1 MLLLLLLLLLRSRSE
16 RDTTPF
22 EELPRENVFIYNEE
36 GGGEEVARVGDM
48 FRVTGSSFESRL
60 H

>member
-22 EELPRENVFIYNEE
+22 EELPRESVFIYNEE
-36 GGGEEVARVGDM
+36 GGGEEVARVGDT
-48 FRVTGSSFESRL
+48 FRVT
-60 H
+60 